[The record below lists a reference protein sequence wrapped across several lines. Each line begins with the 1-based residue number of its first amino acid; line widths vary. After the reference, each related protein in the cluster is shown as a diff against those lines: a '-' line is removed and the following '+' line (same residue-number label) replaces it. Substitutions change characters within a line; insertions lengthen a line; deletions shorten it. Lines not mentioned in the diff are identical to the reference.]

1 MLRQNIKKHIES
13 MQTYYKKKTSEFDPM
28 SLKNR
33 MLLLEYIK
41 QPLTSQMQEAE
52 RMGTLDIIGNE

>member
-1 MLRQNIKKHIES
+1 